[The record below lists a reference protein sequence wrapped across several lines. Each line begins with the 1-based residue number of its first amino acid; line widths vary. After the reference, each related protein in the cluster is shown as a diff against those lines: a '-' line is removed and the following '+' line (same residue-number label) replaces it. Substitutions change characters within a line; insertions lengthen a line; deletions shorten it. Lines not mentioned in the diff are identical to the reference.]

1 MIIECRGVVRMQERY
16 DEEQFEQLFEMVN
29 TNQREEFR
37 EMFLPLHERDQL
49 NLFHLLYP
57 KNKTK
62 ISEFLSAEEFAEIF
76 EWMDVQDQKDAVKY
90 LPEDYILSMFND
102 LPADTLANFVYL
114 NNRTDTNIEAVLN
127 KMDDQKYKRVL
138 EILSYEQE
146 TAGSIMTK
154 EYFFLYE
161 ENTAQEVIEKIRR
174 YAEQVETVYYL
185 YVVDRN
191 HHLVGVLSLRD
202 LLLAPEN
209 MKVSEFMNALVL
221 SVPVDMDQEE
231 VAKLIREY
239 DLIAMPVVSH
249 DGRLVGIITVD
260 DIIDVMEL
268 ESEENFADFAG
279 VSYSSAERET
289 MTPMDAAKQR
299 SPWIILL
306 LFLSLFTGGLI
317 NRFEE
322 TLAAVVSLAA
332 FIPLIMD
339 SAGNVGTQSLAVA
352 IRNMESDEKDS
363 SKLFSTLTNE
373 AKIGGIMGVFSSIAI
388 FLLIGFLYQ
397 DFVLGFVVGISI
409 LLSIVVSAVVGT
421 LIPTLIK
428 KLHFDPAVASGPFI
442 TTINDM
448 TGLVIYLGV
457 ATLLLEYL

>member
-1 MIIECRGVVRMQERY
+1 MQERY

>member
-1 MIIECRGVVRMQERY
+1 MQERY
-16 DEEQFEQLFEMVN
+16 DEKQFEQLFEMVN
-29 TNQREEFR
+29 TDQREEFR
-37 EMFLPLHERDQL
+37 ETFLPLHERDQL

-57 KNKTK
+57 ENKAK

-76 EWMDVQDQKDAVKY
+76 EWMDIQDQKDAVKY
-90 LPEDYILSMFND
+90 LPEDYILSVFND

-114 NNRTDTNIEAVLN
+114 NNRTDTNIEAILN
-127 KMDDQKYKRVL
+127 KMNDQKYKRVV

-161 ENTAQEVIEKIRR
+161 ENTAQEVIDKIRR

-202 LLLAPEN
+202 LLLAPKN
-209 MKVSEFMNALVL
+209 MKVSEFMNTLVL

-239 DLIAMPVVSH
+239 DLIAMPVTSH

-268 ESEENFADFAG
+268 ESEENFSDFAG
-279 VSYSSAERET
+279 VSYSSTERET

-363 SKLFSTLTNE
+363 SKLYSTLRNE

-388 FLLIGFLYQ
+388 FLLIGLLYQ

>member
-1 MIIECRGVVRMQERY
+1 MQERY
-16 DEEQFEQLFEMVN
+16 DEGKFQLLFEAVN
-29 TNQREEFR
+29 QNKREEFR
-37 EMFLPLHERDQL
+37 ELFLPLHERDQL

-57 KNKTK
+57 ENKRK
-62 ISEFLSAEEFAEIF
+62 IAEFLSAEEFSEIF
-76 EWMDVQDQKDAVKY
+76 EWMDAYDQKDAVTY
-90 LPEDYILSMFND
+90 LPKDYIVSVFND
-102 LPADTLANFVYL
+102 LPADILATFVFL
-114 NNRTDTNIEAVLN
+114 NNQTDTNIDEILEL
-127 KMDDQKYKRVL
+127 MDTEKYKRVV
-138 EILSYEQE
+138 EILSYEPE

-161 ENTAQEVIEKIRR
+161 ENTAQEVVEKIRI
-174 YAEQVETVYYL
+174 YGEHVETIYYL
-185 YVVDRN
+185 YVVDRK
-191 HHLVGVLSLRD
+191 HHLVGVVSLRD
-202 LLLAPEN
+202 LLLAPED
-209 MKVSEFMNALVL
+209 KQIKEVMNTLAL

-231 VAKLIREY
+231 VAKLIQEY
-239 DLIAMPVVSH
+239 NLLAIPVVTH
-249 DGRLVGIITVD
+249 DQRLVGIITVD
-260 DIIDVMEL
+260 DIIDVLEL
-268 ESEENFADFAG
+268 ESSEDFADFAG
-279 VSYSSAERET
+279 VSYSAADRET
-289 MTPMDAAKQR
+289 MTPLEAAKQR

-352 IRNMESDEKDS
+352 IRNMDEEESSLSVLIK
-363 SKLFSTLTNE
+363 TLKNE
-373 AKIGGIMGVFSSIAI
+373 AKIGGIMGIFSSMFI
-388 FLLIGFLYQ
+388 FFLIGILYQ

-421 LIPTLIK
+421 LIPSLIR
-428 KLHFDPAVASGPFI
+428 KLNFDPAVASGPFI

-457 ATLLLEYL
+457 ATLLLQYL

>member
-1 MIIECRGVVRMQERY
+1 MQERY
-16 DEEQFEQLFEMVN
+16 EEGKFQQLFKAVN
-29 TNQREEFR
+29 KNKREEFR
-37 EMFLPLHERDQL
+37 ELFLPLHERDQL

-57 KNKTK
+57 ENKRK
-62 ISEFLSAEEFAEIF
+62 IADFLSPEEFSEIF
-76 EWMDVQDQKDAVKY
+76 EWMDAFDQKDAVTY
-90 LPEDYILSMFND
+90 LPKDYIVSVFND
-102 LPADTLANFVYL
+102 LPADILATFVFL
-114 NNRTDTNIEAVLN
+114 NNQTDTNIDEILQG
-127 KMDDQKYKRVL
+127 MDSEKYQRVV
-138 EILSYEQE
+138 EILSYEPE

-161 ENTAQEVIEKIRR
+161 ENTAQEVVEKIRI
-174 YAEQVETVYYL
+174 YGEHVETIYYL
-185 YVVDRN
+185 YVVDRR
-191 HHLVGVLSLRD
+191 HHLVGVVSLRD

-209 MKVSEFMNALVL
+209 KQIKEVMNTLAL

-231 VAKLIREY
+231 VAKLIQEY
-239 DLIAMPVVSH
+239 NLLAIPVVTH
-249 DGRLVGIITVD
+249 DQRLVGIITVD
-260 DIIDVMEL
+260 DIIDVL
-268 ESEENFADFAG
+268 EIESSEDFADFAG
-279 VSYSSAERET
+279 VSYSAADREM
-289 MTPMDAAKQR
+289 MTPLEAAKQR

-352 IRNMESDEKDS
+352 IRNMDEEEGS
-363 SKLFSTLTNE
+363 FSVLFKTLRNE
-373 AKIGGIMGVFSSIAI
+373 AKIGGIMGVFSSV
-388 FLLIGFLYQ
+388 FVFFLIGILYQ

-409 LLSIVVSAVVGT
+409 LLSIIVSAVVGT
-421 LIPTLIK
+421 LIPSLIR
-428 KLHFDPAVASGPFI
+428 KLNFDPAVASGPFI

-457 ATLLLEYL
+457 ATLLLQYL

>member
-1 MIIECRGVVRMQERY
+1 MQERY
-16 DEEQFEQLFEMVN
+16 DEGQFELLFDAVK

-37 EMFLPLHERDQL
+37 DLFLPLHEKDQL

-57 KNKTK
+57 ENKAK
-62 ISEFLSAEEFAEIF
+62 IAEYLSAEEFAEIF
-76 EWMDVQDQKDAVKY
+76 EWMDTQDQRDAVKY
-90 LPEDYILSMFND
+90 LPKKYILSVFND
-102 LPADTLANFVYL
+102 LPADTLAEFVIS
-114 NNRTDTNIEAVLN
+114 NNRSDTAVEELLN
-127 KMDDQKYKRVL
+127 QMDDEKYKRVIEL
-138 EILSYEQE
+138 LSYEQE

-161 ENTAQEVIEKIRR
+161 SNTAQEVIERIRQ

-209 MKVSEFMNALVL
+209 MKVSEFMNTLVL
-221 SVPVDMDQEE
+221 SVPVNMDQEE

-268 ESEENFADFAG
+268 ESDENFSDFAG
-279 VSYSSAERET
+279 VTYSSADREN
-289 MTPMDAAKQR
+289 MTPLDAAKQR

-317 NRFEE
+317 NRFED

-352 IRNMESDEKDS
+352 IRNMESDDKES
-363 SKLFSTLTNE
+363 SGLMSTLKNE
-373 AKIGGIMGVFSSIAI
+373 AMIGTIIGISSFVAI
-388 FLLIGFLYQ
+388 FLLIGILYQ

-409 LLSIVVSAVVGT
+409 LLSIIVSAVVGT

-457 ATLLLEYL
+457 ATLLLEFL